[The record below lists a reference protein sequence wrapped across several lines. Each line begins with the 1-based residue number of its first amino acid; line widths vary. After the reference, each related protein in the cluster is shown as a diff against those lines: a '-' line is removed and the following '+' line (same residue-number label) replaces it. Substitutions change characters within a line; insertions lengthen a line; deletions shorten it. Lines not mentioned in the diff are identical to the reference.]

1 MHQMSVHTAGGLVV
15 PSEPAVLIVPDGDTL
30 AVEAR
35 IPPQEIDH
43 VHLDQDAVP
52 RFPAFN
58 QRVTLEINGHLT
70 RISADVSQDAKTGLS
85 YDTLHVRVPD
95 DERSRLAKVR
105 LVPGMPVEVY
115 LQTGERSVLSYLVEP
130 LSDQVAKTWRER

>member
-1 MHQMSVHTAGGLVV
+1 MSVHTVGGLVV
-15 PSEPAVLIVPDGDTL
+15 PSEQAVLIVPDGDPL
-30 AVEAR
+30 AVEVR

-58 QRVTLEINGHLT
+58 QRVTPEINGHVT

-85 YDTLHVRVPD
+85 HDTVRVRVPD
-95 DERSRLAKVR
+95 DERSRLGKVR
-105 LVPGMPVEVY
+105 LVPGMPGEAY
-115 LQTGERSVLSYLVEP
+115 FQTGERSVLSYLVKP
-130 LSDQVAKTWRER
+130 LSDQAAKPWCER